1 MEVEWKQ
8 RVKDEELELRNKLE
22 KLGAFITSFA
32 WSAVSEGEQYRLRKQ
47 FDLMCDYRQVLLDRI
62 QHDFQ

>member
-1 MEVEWKQ
+1 MEAEWKQ
-8 RVKDEELELRNKLE
+8 RVRDEEIELRDRLE

-32 WSAVSEGEQYRLRKQ
+32 WPAVPEDEQYRLRKQ

-62 QHDFQ
+62 RHDFQ